1 VPFPDE
7 EINPG
12 GGMGRDGLLKLLRP
26 PPWGFFFG
34 VKSRS
39 LIFVFF
45 LVVSFFSTYVGPW
58 SLYCSVAILFA
69 IAT

>member
-1 VPFPDE
+1 
-7 EINPG
+7 
-12 GGMGRDGLLKLLRP
+12 MGRDGFLKLLRP

-45 LVVSFFSTYVGPW
+45 LVVSFFSTYVGP
-58 SLYCSVAILFA
+58 LVTGILFGGNLFA